1 MDEDLA
7 NITRRALYEAKT
19 AGRDDSSQAEYAV
32 KKVMELRP
40 DITDTDARK
49 AINLVRSFL

>member
-7 NITRRALYEAKT
+7 NITRRALDDAKT

-32 KKVMELRP
+32 
-40 DITDTDARK
+40 RK
-49 AINLVRSFL
+49 SSGIAAGHDG